1 MKEKDE
7 FKLSR
12 ILSRMQGESEAIFPW
27 GKANMEVKYINY
39 SAGGKGCPDSLLV
52 LNIRMPVLDQQVS
65 VQVPVL
71 VEAEKAGM
79 DAAMMDLKNFCER
92 SMKGALEGGGSSF
105 IEIPMLVVTEKP
117 KRGEKEVRKELSVVF
132 KIREIKVENGK

>member
-7 FKLSR
+7 LKLSR
-12 ILSRMQGESEAIFPW
+12 ILSRMQGESEAVFPW
-27 GKANMEVKYINY
+27 GKAMVMIKYINY

-52 LNIRMPVLDQQVS
+52 ISVTMPVLDQQVS
-65 VQVPVL
+65 VQVPIL

-92 SMKGALEGGGSSF
+92 SMKGALEDGSTSF
-105 IEIPMLVVTEKP
+105 IEIPMLVATERPKP
-117 KRGEKEVRKELSVVF
+117 REKKERKELSVTF
-132 KIREIKVENGK
+132 KIREIKIANEK